1 MADVLKEKLVPLAY
15 TLDKLVKDLKDDLKH
30 EFRKIPILVNLIR
43 DGGVQKWYR
52 EAWYDYG
59 VRDAETE

>member
-1 MADVLKEKLVPLAY
+1 MADVLKEKFVPLAY

-43 DGGVQKWYR
+43 DGGL
-52 EAWYDYG
+52 
-59 VRDAETE
+59 